1 MHHCR
6 NRSISAAQRGT
17 LVRLIKRVFDK
28 VALKYEKVTEG
39 VGQIMS
45 GYIIRTDIDDIYEQ
59 GEAEGIRKGQIE
71 GRAEGRIVEY
81 IAIRR
86 EDGYTDER
94 IRDEIMNRFQLS
106 EEEAKKYLEPEP
118 ELTTA

>member
-1 MHHCR
+1 MDAGE
-6 NRSISAAQRGT
+6 ISAAQRGT

-28 VALKYEKVTEG
+28 VALKYKKVTEG
-39 VGQIMS
+39 VGRIMS

-59 GEAEGIRKGQIE
+59 GEAEGIKKGQM
-71 GRAEGRIVEY
+71 EGRIVEY
-81 IAIRR
+81 IAVRR

-94 IRDEIMNRFQLS
+94 IKDEIMKRFQLNDD
-106 EEEAKKYLEPEP
+106 EAKKYLEPEP